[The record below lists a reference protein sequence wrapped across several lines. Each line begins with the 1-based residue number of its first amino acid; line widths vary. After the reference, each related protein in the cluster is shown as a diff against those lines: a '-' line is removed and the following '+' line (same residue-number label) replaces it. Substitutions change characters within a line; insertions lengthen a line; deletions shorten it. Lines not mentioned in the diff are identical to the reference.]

1 MAQAGVRLRQN
12 IKGKLSNTL
21 KSWLPILQGDLFE
34 VEEMLKD
41 YATQNP
47 FINIKSA
54 REEDFSKFNKGSKH
68 SNSVA
73 TKSSISEKIEQ
84 LSIAKD
90 SFYENLRAQINP
102 PLFPTQISQQIAF
115 DIIEGIDS
123 EGYFREDS
131 EACAKRLGVEQAEYE
146 KIRARFC
153 YLEPRGVGAKDVL
166 ESFYFQLESSNA
178 DNETYQLCEKII
190 QNLSSHTQHKK
201 SPFYEEAMKIIR
213 SFKNPPAL
221 DFDYEDAYKIPDI
234 YVLEEEGSVIVRSND
249 EYYPIIELEARE
261 SRIET
266 VHNNK
271 NANIANGT
279 NQDKDTQSYIK
290 TKIKEA
296 RDLIDALEMRKATIK
311 KVGLMI
317 VDYQYDFFMGGEM
330 KPMKLK
336 DIAEELG
343 YAPSTIS
350 RAISNKYLECSR
362 GIFAIKSFFTTA
374 IEGDVSNASIKDF
387 LSEIVKNEN
396 RKKPLSDLKILKMIE
411 EKFEL
416 KIVRRTITKYRKQ
429 LNIASSSERKKL
441 YEIGD

>member
-1 MAQAGVRLRQN
+1 MAQGAIRLRQN
-12 IKGKLSNTL
+12 IKGKLSTTL
-21 KSWLPILQGDLFE
+21 KSWLPILQGDLSE
-34 VEEMLKD
+34 VEEILKD
-41 YATQNP
+41 CAMQNP
-47 FINIKSA
+47 FINIKNA
-54 REEDFSKFNKGSKH
+54 REEDFGKINKISKSNKQ
-68 SNSVA
+68 SNSIA

-84 LSIAKD
+84 LTIAKD
-90 SFYENLRAQINP
+90 SFYENLKSQISP
-102 PLFPTQISQQIAF
+102 PLFPTDISQQIAF

-131 EACAKRLGVEQAEYE
+131 EVCAKRLGVEEAEYE

-166 ESFYFQLESSNA
+166 ESFCFQLESSGA
-178 DNETYQLCEKII
+178 DNDTYELCTQII
-190 QNLSSHTQHKK
+190 HNLSAHTQYKK

-213 SFKNPPAL
+213 SFKNPPGL
-221 DFDYEDAYKIPDI
+221 DFDYEDSYKIPDI
-234 YVLEEEGSVIVRSND
+234 YVLEEEGNIIVKSND
-249 EYYPIIELEARE
+249 EYYPIIELERQE
-261 SRIET
+261 SRLET
-266 VHNNK
+266 LQNNRS
-271 NANIANGT
+271 ANLT
-279 NQDKDTQSYIK
+279 NEEKDTQTYIK

-350 RAISNKYLECSR
+350 RAISNKYLECQR
-362 GIFAIKSFFTTA
+362 GIFPIKSFFTTA

-387 LSEIVKNEN
+387 LSEIIKGEN

-441 YEIGD
+441 YEIGY

>member
-1 MAQAGVRLRQN
+1 MAQGAIRLRQN
-12 IKGKLSNTL
+12 IKGKLSTTL
-21 KSWLPILQGDLFE
+21 KSWLPILQGDLSE
-34 VEEMLKD
+34 VEEILKD
-41 YATQNP
+41 CAMQNP
-47 FINIKSA
+47 FINIKNA
-54 REEDFSKFNKGSKH
+54 REEDFGKINKISKSSKQ
-68 SNSVA
+68 SNSIA

-84 LSIAKD
+84 LTIAKD
-90 SFYENLRAQINP
+90 SFYENLKSQINP
-102 PLFPTQISQQIAF
+102 PLFPTDISQQIAF

-131 EACAKRLGVEQAEYE
+131 EVCAKRLGVEEAEYE

-166 ESFYFQLESSNA
+166 ESFCFQLESSGA
-178 DNETYQLCEKII
+178 DNDTYELCTQII
-190 QNLSSHTQHKK
+190 HNLSAHTQYKK

-213 SFKNPPAL
+213 SFKNPPGL
-221 DFDYEDAYKIPDI
+221 DFDYEDSYKIPDI
-234 YVLEEEGSVIVRSND
+234 YVLEEEGNIIVKSND
-249 EYYPIIELEARE
+249 EYYPIIELERQE
-261 SRIET
+261 SRLET
-266 VHNNK
+266 LQNNRS
-271 NANIANGT
+271 ANLT
-279 NQDKDTQSYIK
+279 NEEKDTQTYIK

-350 RAISNKYLECSR
+350 RAISNKYLECQR
-362 GIFAIKSFFTTA
+362 GIFPIKSFFTTA

-387 LSEIVKNEN
+387 LSEIIKGEN

-441 YEIGD
+441 YEIGY

>member
-1 MAQAGVRLRQN
+1 MAQGAIRLRQN
-12 IKGKLSNTL
+12 IKGKLSTTL
-21 KSWLPILQGDLFE
+21 KSWLPILQGDLSE
-34 VEEMLKD
+34 VEEILKD
-41 YATQNP
+41 CAMQNP
-47 FINIKSA
+47 FINIKNA
-54 REEDFSKFNKGSKH
+54 REEDFGNINKASKSSKQ
-68 SNSVA
+68 SNSIS

-84 LSIAKD
+84 LTIAKD
-90 SFYENLRAQINP
+90 SFYENLKSQISP
-102 PLFPTQISQQIAF
+102 PLFPTDISQQIAF

-131 EACAKRLGVEQAEYE
+131 EVCAKRLGIEEAEYE
-146 KIRARFC
+146 KIRARFS

-166 ESFYFQLESSNA
+166 ESFCFQLESSGA
-178 DNETYQLCEKII
+178 DNDTYELCTQII
-190 QNLSSHTQHKK
+190 HNLSTHTQYKK

-213 SFKNPPAL
+213 SFKNPPGL

-234 YVLEEEGSVIVRSND
+234 YVLEEEGNIIVKSND
-249 EYYPIIELEARE
+249 EYYPIIELERQE
-261 SRIET
+261 SRLET
-266 VHNNK
+266 LQNNRS
-271 NANIANGT
+271 ANLT
-279 NQDKDTQSYIK
+279 NEEKDTQIYIK

-350 RAISNKYLECSR
+350 RAISNKYLECQR
-362 GIFAIKSFFTTA
+362 GIFPIKSFFTTA

-387 LSEIVKNEN
+387 LSEIIKSEN

-441 YEIGD
+441 YEIGY

>member
-1 MAQAGVRLRQN
+1 MAQGAIRLRQN
-12 IKGKLSNTL
+12 IKGKLSTTL
-21 KSWLPILQGDLFE
+21 KSWLPILQGDLSE
-34 VEEMLKD
+34 VEEILKD
-41 YATQNP
+41 CAMQNP
-47 FINIKSA
+47 FINIKNA
-54 REEDFSKFNKGSKH
+54 REEDFGKINKISKSSKQ
-68 SNSVA
+68 SNSIA

-84 LSIAKD
+84 LTIAKD
-90 SFYENLRAQINP
+90 SFYENLKSQISP
-102 PLFPTQISQQIAF
+102 PLFPTDISQQIAF

-131 EACAKRLGVEQAEYE
+131 EVCAKRLGVEEAEYE

-166 ESFYFQLESSNA
+166 ESFCFQLESSGA
-178 DNETYQLCEKII
+178 DNDTYDLCTQII
-190 QNLSSHTQHKK
+190 HNLSAHTQYKK

-213 SFKNPPAL
+213 SFKNPPGL
-221 DFDYEDAYKIPDI
+221 DFDYEDSYKIPDI
-234 YVLEEEGSVIVRSND
+234 YVLEEEGNIIVKSND
-249 EYYPIIELEARE
+249 EYYPIIELERQE
-261 SRIET
+261 SRLET
-266 VHNNK
+266 LQNNRS
-271 NANIANGT
+271 ANLT
-279 NQDKDTQSYIK
+279 NEEKDTQTYIK

-350 RAISNKYLECSR
+350 RAISNKYLECQR
-362 GIFAIKSFFTTA
+362 GIFPIKSFFTTA

-387 LSEIVKNEN
+387 LSEIIKGEN

-441 YEIGD
+441 YEIGY